1 MRRPTLTIPAFA
13 KINWALRVIGKRADG
28 YHEIDTIFQTISLH
42 DTIRIESTDEKR
54 IRLSCDDRSLP
65 SDRHNLIYRAAAALQ
80 SRAAINQGARIRLEK
95 RIPTHAGLG
104 GGSSDAAVTLLALAH
119 LWRTKVA
126 QQNLLEIAT
135 DVGADVPF
143 FFCGGTARGTGI
155 GTDVTAHPDA
165 PEELFLIIKPNA
177 NISTRQAY
185 ELLKAPAL
193 TTPEPKPILSSSL
206 TDSFFDNL
214 SADALRND
222 FEAVAFELAPEIAR
236 AKAALLQAGASAAL
250 LAGSGSAVFGI
261 FDNKDAQ
268 KRAIQII
275 ELEPGWRV
283 FPCRTVG
290 RSHYG
295 AAMGAAAEVF
305 ARFSGHDAG
314 A

>member
-1 MRRPTLTIPAFA
+1 MSRVITIPAFA
-13 KINWALRVIGKRADG
+13 KINRTLRIIGKRRDG

-42 DTIRIESTDEKR
+42 DTIRIELTDERR

-65 SDRHNLIYRAAAALQ
+65 SNQHNLIYRAAAALQ
-80 SRAAINQGARIRLEK
+80 SRVAINQGARIRLEK

-104 GGSSDAAVTLLALAH
+104 GGSSDAAVTLMALAH
-119 LWRTKVA
+119 LWQVNITHED
-126 QQNLLEIAT
+126 LLEIAI
-135 DVGADVPF
+135 DLGADVPF
-143 FFCGGTARGTGI
+143 FFFGGSARGVGI
-155 GTDVTAHPDA
+155 GVEVTAHPDL
-165 PEELFLIIKPNA
+165 PEQFLLIIKPNA
-177 NISTRQAY
+177 NISTRRAY
-185 ELLKAPAL
+185 ELLKAPTL
-193 TTPEPKPILSSSL
+193 TTSEPKTILSSSL
-206 TDSFFDNL
+206 TGGFFDRL
-214 SADALRND
+214 GADALRND

-236 AKAALLQAGASAAL
+236 AKAALLRGGASAAL

-261 FDNKDAQ
+261 FDNWVAQ

-275 ELEPGWRV
+275 MLEPGWRV